1 MMNLHGVDIYIWTPK
16 TPDVPKEFGPFEL
29 KFITNRGTKVYPP
42 PAPDMELM
50 DWPRCR
56 FLSDTE
62 VTDKQIDDLV
72 VHLTSLGWKWTA
84 TQKLFRKD
92 GVDQFS
98 QPY

>member
-1 MMNLHGVDIYIWTPK
+1 MMNLHGVDIYIWTPQ
-16 TPDVPKEFGPFEL
+16 TPNVPKTYGTFEL

-62 VTDKQIDDLV
+62 VTDKEIDDLV
-72 VHLTSLGWKWTA
+72 NHLTGLGWRWTA
-84 TQKLFRKD
+84 TQKLFKKD